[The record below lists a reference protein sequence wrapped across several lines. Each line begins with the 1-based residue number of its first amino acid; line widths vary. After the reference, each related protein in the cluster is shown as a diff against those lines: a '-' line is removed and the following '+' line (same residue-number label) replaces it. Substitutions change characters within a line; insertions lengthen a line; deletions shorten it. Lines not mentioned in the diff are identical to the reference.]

1 MADSKRDALLASLP
15 GTGTVSDRLYAQ
27 QQAIYVGVDLTVPL
41 TLNDYLVANGVDKNI
56 IQ

>member
-1 MADSKRDALLASLP
+1 MASKRDDLLASLP
-15 GTGTVSDRLYAQ
+15 GTGTVSDRLYEQ
-27 QQAIYVGVDLTVPL
+27 QEALYAGTDDSEPL